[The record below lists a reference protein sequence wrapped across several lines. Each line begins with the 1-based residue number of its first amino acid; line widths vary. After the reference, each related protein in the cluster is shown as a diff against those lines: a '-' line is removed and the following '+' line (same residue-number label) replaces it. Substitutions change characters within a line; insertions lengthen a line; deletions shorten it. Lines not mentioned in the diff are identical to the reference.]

1 MFRIVNTLCLPG
13 VGDSAVDRVCFSS
26 THSCNT
32 QVCATGSQREAK
44 QLLHWGKLEVIFSPN
59 EDGFLLN
66 LKPWHEVL
74 WAWSKFTSRSNSFA
88 NCFGDLNNGRQ
99 RVVGG
104 REVTES
110 CVGESSLAKR
120 QHLQTQDSTQSCSI
134 DGGGLGG
141 LGKSNTRPAES
152 RNQDEEGRRLHPPAV
167 LRGI

>member
-110 CVGESSLAKR
+110 CVGESSLGQETALADTGLNTKLLHR
-120 QHLQTQDSTQSCSI
+120 WWRTGRSWQVQHKTSRVK
-134 DGGGLGG
+134 
-141 LGKSNTRPAES
+141 KS
-152 RNQDEEGRRLHPPAV
+152 G
-167 LRGI
+167 